1 VINREFVPKPRFKYD
16 GWFRRTGVSV
26 EAGPSGSGKTT
37 LMLDLLHK
45 QQLGIPYLNHEPGKL
60 DFCVLYADR
69 KKRFVARD
77 FGTYRYALPT
87 R

>member
-1 VINREFVPKPRFKYD
+1 MINRQFVLKPRFKYD

-45 QQLGIPYLNHEPGKL
+45 QQQGIGYLNHEPGKL

-69 KKRFVARD
+69 KKD
-77 FGTYRYALPT
+77 S
-87 R
+87 